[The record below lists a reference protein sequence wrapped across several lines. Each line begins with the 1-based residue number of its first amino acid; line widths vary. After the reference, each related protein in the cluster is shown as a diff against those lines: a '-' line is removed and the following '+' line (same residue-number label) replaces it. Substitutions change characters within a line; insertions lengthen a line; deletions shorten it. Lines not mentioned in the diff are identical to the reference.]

1 MKQKRSDVLF
11 LLSILGLLSISIG
24 LLHGG
29 KKNEQATKPA
39 MVMLIDAI
47 EDLSTKEI
55 RRLIDPLI
63 FSHSIYSA
71 AQVLAPVPPVVL
83 QDLMHELLA
92 KPNPLTR
99 DEKFLLLIL
108 AAQYQKDKKDRFALY
123 DMLLNYDELQKGQPV
138 LALAARI
145 EDPRVLGSLFG
156 WMAYQK
162 RRNNYLALK
171 NWVRLGLKYLIQDND
186 FVAFKRLFE
195 QRIRLGTDFTAM
207 LLTRAIQEN
216 KDSRFIPLIISKGVK
231 PNYVLPSK
239 RTFLME
245 AVIQNN
251 QKMVEELLKLG
262 ADPNFIAD
270 PAVGSAIQLAYER
283 GYVGL
288 ELLMRR
294 LAEKS

>member
-11 LLSILGLLSISIG
+11 LLSILGLLSLSIG

-29 KKNEQATKPA
+29 KKNDQTTKPA
-39 MVMLIDAI
+39 MAMLIDAI
-47 EDLSTKEI
+47 EDLSTKEV

-71 AQVLAPVPPVVL
+71 AQALAPVPPVVL

-108 AAQYQKDKKDRFALY
+108 AAQHQKDKKDRYALY

-162 RRNNYLALK
+162 RRGVYTALK
-171 NWVRLGLKYLIQDND
+171 NWVRFGLKYLIQDND
-186 FVAFKRLFE
+186 FIAFKRNV
-195 QRIRLGTDFTAM
+195 RL
-207 LLTRAIQEN
+207 
-216 KDSRFIPLIISKGVK
+216 
-231 PNYVLPSK
+231 
-239 RTFLME
+239 
-245 AVIQNN
+245 
-251 QKMVEELLKLG
+251 LG
-262 ADPNFIAD
+262 NT
-270 PAVGSAIQLAYER
+270 
-283 GYVGL
+283 
-288 ELLMRR
+288 
-294 LAEKS
+294 